1 MRKLVSLV
9 CVFALVG
16 FCSTQAGII
25 PLWESPSRKFGFYPI
40 TNELSLYRSID
51 DSGHDR
57 GNTMQFISINSF
69 RLYTEFIFEFTADFN
84 HHYSLDLTHDH
95 YIEIGLVKHLTPFF
109 SLNVQRV
116 ISKFEPKAINQYGFR
131 LSF

>member
-9 CVFALVG
+9 CVFLLVG
-16 FCSTQAGII
+16 LSSVRAGII
-25 PLWESPSRKFGFYPI
+25 PSWESPSKKFGFYPI
-40 TNELSLYRSID
+40 TNELSVYRSVD

-57 GNTMQFISINSF
+57 GNTMQIISINSF
-69 RLYTEFIFEFTADFN
+69 KVFTEFTFEFTADFN
-84 HHYSLDLTHDH
+84 HGYTSGLTHDH
-95 YIEIGLVKHLTPFF
+95 YVEIGLVKHLSSFF

-116 ISKFEPKAINQYGFR
+116 IAKFEPKPINQFGVR